1 MPSWPP
7 GRPRA
12 AGGQDAPREGI
23 AVDRFVIEGPTPL
36 AGSVRIGGA
45 KNAVLPLMAAALLAR
60 GVSRI
65 ENVPDL
71 QDVRFFMNLLDHLGA
86 RCVLDDGTLTI
97 DTTDALGTEAPYD
110 MVRKMR
116 ASVYVLGP
124 LLATHGE
131 ARVSLPG
138 GCAWGPRPVNLHSE
152 GMAALGAE
160 VGLDAGYI
168 IARSAGRLPG
178 GRFRFEPVSVGATCN
193 VLMAAALAAG
203 ETELDNCAVE
213 PEVTQLADAL
223 RQSGARIEGVGT
235 RTLVV
240 TGVPTLAPIR
250 CEVIADRVETGTF
263 LAAVA
268 LAGGRVRCEHCRPAH
283 LDAVVDVLRDM
294 GCGIDTRDDTI
305 EIERDGPLRPVR
317 VQTTP
322 YPGFPTDMQAQVM
335 AVATLADGLSFL
347 TETIYLDRFTHV
359 AELCRLGADIQVN
372 GATAAVRGVAKLQG
386 APVMATDLRASAALV
401 LAGIAAEGETVVNR
415 VYHIDRGYERME
427 VRLAALGARIRREA
441 Y

>member
-1 MPSWPP
+1 
-7 GRPRA
+7 
-12 AGGQDAPREGI
+12 
-23 AVDRFVIEGPTPL
+23 VDRFVIEGPTPL
-36 AGSVRIGGA
+36 VGTVRIGGA
-45 KNAVLPLMAAALLAR
+45 KNAVLPLMAASLLAR

-71 QDVRFFMNLLDHLGA
+71 QDVRFFMNLLEYLGA
-86 RCVLDDGTLTI
+86 HCELDAGVLTI
-97 DTTDALGTEAPYD
+97 DTTNALGTEAPYD
-110 MVRKMR
+110 IVRKMR

-124 LLATHGE
+124 LLASHGE

-138 GCAWGPRPVNLHSE
+138 GCAWGPRPVNLHSD

-168 IARSAGRLPG
+168 TARCDGRLPG

-203 ETELDNCAVE
+203 ETELDNCAIE
-213 PEVTQLADAL
+213 PEVTQLARAL
-223 RQSGARIEGVGT
+223 QLSGARIDGIGT

-240 TGVPTLAPIR
+240 TGVSELAPIR
-250 CEVIADRVETGTF
+250 YEVIADRIEAGTF
-263 LAAVA
+263 LTAVA
-268 LAGGRVRCEHCRPAH
+268 LAGGRVRCEHCQPEH

-294 GCGIDTRDDTI
+294 GCGIDTWDDTVAV
-305 EIERDGPLRPVR
+305 ERDGVLRPVR

-322 YPGFPTDMQAQVM
+322 FPGFPTDMQAQVM
-335 AVATLADGLSFL
+335 AAATMADGLSFL